1 MNHAEPPGQAA
12 PAGGGTLGACG
23 PARRAGGAG
32 QPERTVP
39 CSRPGSPCLP
49 DGRTDRQTD
58 RRMEAALPAEPWRD
72 GWVSPGSHETA
83 SKPRHGET
91 ETAGGLAA
99 SAGKPPAKTRLP
111 PVHTSQPSTAPL
123 SGVSPHT
130 SRLSPGA
137 PREPCSVPPPAPWE
151 LGAGQA
157 GAPGRCCRH
166 RFSHCR
172 NICSACHFFS
182 LL

>member
-1 MNHAEPPGQAA
+1 MNHAEPPGRAA
-12 PAGGGTLGACG
+12 LAGGGTLGARG
-23 PARRAGGAG
+23 PARRAGGAR

-49 DGRTDRQTD
+49 DGQTDRQTD
-58 RRMEAALPAEPWRD
+58 GWRQRSPQSPGMMDGTLPAL
-72 GWVSPGSHETA
+72 T
-83 SKPRHGET
+83 
-91 ETAGGLAA
+91 
-99 SAGKPPAKTRLP
+99 KPPASPGTGRRRQQAARRLQRGNHRQRPGCPLFTP
-111 PVHTSQPSTAPL
+111 PSPARPLL

-137 PREPCSVPPPAPWE
+137 PREPCSVPLPAPWE

-166 RFSHCR
+166 RFSRCR